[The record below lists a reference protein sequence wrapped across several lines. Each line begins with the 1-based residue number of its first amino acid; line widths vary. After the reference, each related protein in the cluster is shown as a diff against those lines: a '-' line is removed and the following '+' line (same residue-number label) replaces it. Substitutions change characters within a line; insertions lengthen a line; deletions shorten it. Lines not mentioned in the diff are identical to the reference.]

1 MARKPMMKSAPGIH
15 KAAVEEPTE
24 DLPEEDDFEIT
35 FYQPMKIVEEHAAYK
50 DAISPPK
57 RNLS

>member
-50 DAISPPK
+50 DAIPPPK